1 MKLRVGNGCWHA
13 GHVRAATYALEA
25 GLFAEQGLDVEIVHA
40 KVNPKAIESSRPDG
54 ERYDEV
60 GTVLRDMIAF
70 NIDIIPDVHVRTPF
84 AERALG
90 NDEVRIIGG
99 WRNWFT
105 GTLITAPGIK
115 SIAELRGK
123 RIGDWYTGGIATMW
137 FEHQLRLVG
146 IDPAREVQWK
156 VGYLYGSM
164 REAWKPLLRGE
175 TDAAIV
181 ANTFV
186 PTLLEQGF
194 NKLYDFVEDTKPHGR
209 PDRVTIARKSFIE
222 RNPEMIVRYWK
233 AQILGYHSMRMAPE
247 NFPFHRYVEAK
258 LRVDNPDESE
268 RMRDLLS
275 PALMES
281 YFVPL
286 DGHVSEEGVWRIL
299 EEHQDAGV
307 LSRTITRKDV
317 KEIIQQDL
325 AQEAWHEI
333 SQTDQVKRNL
343 ERLQPIVE
351 KYGY

>member
-25 GLFAEQGLDVEIVHA
+25 GLFAQEGLDVEIVHA

-70 NIDIIPDVHVRTPF
+70 RIDIIPDVHVRTPF

-99 WRNWFT
+99 WRNWFS
-105 GTLITAPGIK
+105 GTLVTAPGIK
-115 SIAELRGK
+115 SIAQLKGK
-123 RIGDWYTGGIATMW
+123 RIGDWYKGGIATMW
-137 FEHQLRLVG
+137 FEHQLRKEG
-146 IDPAREVQWK
+146 IDPQTEVEWK

-181 ANTFV
+181 ANPFV

-209 PDRVTIARKSFIE
+209 PGSGHHR
-222 RNPEMIVRYWK
+222 
-233 AQILGYHSMRMAPE
+233 AQIV
-247 NFPFHRYVEAK
+247 HRTK
-258 LRVDNPDESE
+258 PGIDCPLLESADS
-268 RMRDLLS
+268 RLS
-275 PALMES
+275 LHAHGAGEFSISPLCRGQAES
-281 YFVPL
+281 RE
-286 DGHVSEEGVWRIL
+286 S
-299 EEHQDAGV
+299 
-307 LSRTITRKDV
+307 
-317 KEIIQQDL
+317 
-325 AQEAWHEI
+325 
-333 SQTDQVKRNL
+333 
-343 ERLQPIVE
+343 
-351 KYGY
+351 